1 MKSFIDYLNMRIIK
15 MVAKLTKYKN
25 KEWAIYLIQSGTYL
39 FAPKNQ
45 GLSSYQ
51 KKKQLK
57 QRIDQLNK
65 LKG

>member
-1 MKSFIDYLNMRIIK
+1 

-39 FAPKNQ
+39 FAPKDKKIN
-45 GLSSYQ
+45 SYQ
-51 KKKQLK
+51 RKKALAE
-57 QRIDQLNK
+57 RVNQLNK

>member
-1 MKSFIDYLNMRIIK
+1 
-15 MVAKLTKYKN
+15 MVAELVKYKN
-25 KEWAIYLIQSGTYL
+25 KEWAICLIQSGTYL
-39 FAPKNQ
+39 FAPKDQ

-57 QRIDQLNK
+57 QKVNQLNK